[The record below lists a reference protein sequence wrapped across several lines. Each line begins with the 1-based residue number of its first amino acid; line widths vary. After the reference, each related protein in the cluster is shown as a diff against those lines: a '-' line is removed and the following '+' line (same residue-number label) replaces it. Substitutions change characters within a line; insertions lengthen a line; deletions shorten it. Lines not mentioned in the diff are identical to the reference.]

1 MNAVYLVTL
10 ALLGCGAAAALYRVG
25 RGPSMLDRAMALDVF
40 TSLSMCAAGAYA
52 VARDD
57 YSDLPILM
65 VLSLLGFV
73 GSVSL
78 ARFFSGKEER
88 RGDERS

>member
-1 MNAVYLVTL
+1 MNTVYLVTL
-10 ALLGCGAAAALYRVG
+10 ALLGCGAAATLYRVG
-25 RGPSMLDRAMALDVF
+25 RGPSMLDRAVALDVF
-40 TSLSMCAAGAYA
+40 TSLSMCGAGAYA
-52 VARDD
+52 VVRDD
-57 YSDLPILM
+57 YSDLPILL

-88 RGDERS
+88 RSR

>member
-1 MNAVYLVTL
+1 MTVVYLVTL
-10 ALLGCGAAAALYRVG
+10 GLLGCGAAASLYRVA
-25 RGPSMLDRAMALDVF
+25 RGPSMLDRAVALDVV
-40 TSLSMCAAGAYA
+40 TSLSMCGAGAFA

-57 YSDLPILM
+57 YSDLPILL

-78 ARFFSGKEER
+78 ARFFSG
-88 RGDERS
+88 RSR

>member
-1 MNAVYLVTL
+1 MTVVYALTL
-10 ALLGCGAAAALYRVG
+10 ALLGVAAALTLYRAA
-25 RGPSMLDRAMALDVF
+25 RGPSMLDRAVSLDATTAMA
-40 TSLSMCAAGAYA
+40 MCGAGAFA

-57 YSDLPILM
+57 YSDLPILL

-78 ARFFSGKEER
+78 ARFFIARSGR
-88 RGDERS
+88 RPR